1 MIMDTWQYWCI
12 VTLLLFILEIFTS
25 GFGVFCFAIGCIGG
39 AIASGLSFGLNVQI
53 LVFCIMSMISFV
65 TIRPVLLK
73 YFSRKTDCLT
83 NTDALIGRSASVVEM
98 IDNKRGKGRVK
109 IDGDIWKAIS
119 LDDSIIEVNEKVVI
133 IQIDS
138 IVLIVKK

>member
-1 MIMDTWQYWCI
+1 M
-12 VTLLLFILEIFTS
+12 
-25 GFGVFCFAIGCIGG
+25 
-39 AIASGLSFGLNVQI
+39 
-53 LVFCIMSMISFV
+53 
-65 TIRPVLLK
+65 
-73 YFSRKTDCLT
+73 
-83 NTDALIGRSASVVEM
+83 IGRSAIVVEM